1 METIKFFFAEVMMS
15 ESVTFDSPAQDIGY
29 FIFMD
34 RDERTVLY
42 TRGILDDVIS
52 GYLVLTTRKL
62 FFFFW
67 SNINRDKKFIAS
79 YPYIISAEMKSGTF
93 FSTLTVSSKKE
104 TFTIS
109 RIKRSKAAAFLEK
122 LDEIISNNK

>member
-1 METIKFFFAEVMMS
+1 MS
-15 ESVTFDSPAQDIGY
+15 ESISFDSPAQDTGY

-34 RDERTVLY
+34 RDEETVLY
-42 TRGILDDVIS
+42 AKGVLDDTIN
-52 GYLVLTTRKL
+52 GYLVLTTKKL

-79 YPYIISAEMKSGTF
+79 YPYIVSAEMQKHTF
-93 FSTLTVSSKKE
+93 SSTLVVSSKKE
-104 TFTIS
+104 TFAIS
-109 RIKRSKAAAFLEK
+109 RMKKSKAAVFMQK

>member
-1 METIKFFFAEVMMS
+1 MS
-15 ESVTFDSPAQDIGY
+15 ESISFDSPAQDIGY

-34 RDERTVLY
+34 RDEETVFY
-42 TRGILDDVIS
+42 AKGILDDTIN
-52 GYLVLTTRKL
+52 GYLVLTTKKL

-79 YPYIISAEMKSGTF
+79 YPYIISAEIENRTF
-93 FSTLTVSSKKE
+93 SSTITVSSKKE

-109 RIKRSKAAAFLEK
+109 KMKKSKAAALMQKLE
-122 LDEIISNNK
+122 EIISNNK

>member
-1 METIKFFFAEVMMS
+1 MS
-15 ESVTFDSPAQDIGY
+15 ESRSFDSPAQDIGY

-34 RDERTVLY
+34 RDEETVLY
-42 TRGILDDVIS
+42 ARGTLDDTIN
-52 GYLVLTTRKL
+52 GYLVLTTKKL

-79 YPYIISAEMKSGTF
+79 YPYLVSAEICSGA
-93 FSTLTVSSKKE
+93 FSSTITVSSKKE
-104 TFTIS
+104 TFAVS
-109 RIKRSKAAAFLEK
+109 RMKKSKAAAIMQK

>member
-1 METIKFFFAEVMMS
+1 MS
-15 ESVTFDSPAQDIGY
+15 ESISFDSPAQDIGY

-34 RDERTVLY
+34 RDEETVLY
-42 TRGILDDVIS
+42 AKGILDDTIK
-52 GYLVLTTRKL
+52 GYLVLTTKKL

-79 YPYIISAEMKSGTF
+79 YPYIISAEIDNRA
-93 FSTLTVSSKKE
+93 FSSTITVSSKKE

-109 RIKRSKAAAFLEK
+109 RIKKSKAASFMQK

>member
-1 METIKFFFAEVMMS
+1 MN
-15 ESVTFDSPAQDIGY
+15 ESISFDRPAQDVGY

-34 RDERTVLY
+34 RDEKTVLH
-42 TRGILDDVIS
+42 TKGILDDTIS
-52 GYLVLTTRKL
+52 GYLVLTTKKL

-79 YPYIISAEMKSGTF
+79 YPYLVSAEIKRGA
-93 FSTLTVSSKKE
+93 FSSTITVCSKKE
-104 TFTIS
+104 IFTIS
-109 RIKRSKAAAFLEK
+109 RIKKSKAAAFMQK